1 MCKRKERTNL
11 HIYVCVYAYMYQ
23 ISKSLEFL
31 NFSVSKQKN
40 IYIKIPQNNNDSNNL
55 LLTPDLISPLP
66 KQSLLVHTYTR
77 EEL

>member
-40 IYIKIPQNNNDSNNL
+40 IYIYNFHKI
-55 LLTPDLISPLP
+55 TMTAII
-66 KQSLLVHTYTR
+66 YC
-77 EEL
+77 